1 MKDNNIVYEKSL
13 NFAVRIVKVYQFLCS
28 EKKEYTMSKQ
38 LLRSG
43 TSIGANISEAG
54 SAESRPDFIHKLAI
68 SQKEAYETRYWLILL
83 HRTGYL
89 TEKQFQSLI
98 SDCYD
103 LIRLLSAIAV
113 TLKNQSAR

>member
-54 SAESRPDFIHKLAI
+54 SAESRPDFIHMQYLRKKLMKLVI
-68 SQKEAYETRYWLILL
+68 GLYCF
-83 HRTGYL
+83 TG
-89 TEKQFQSLI
+89 QVI
-98 SDCYD
+98 
-103 LIRLLSAIAV
+103 
-113 TLKNQSAR
+113 